1 MNSTT
6 FTVRVGTGVK
16 KRLERLAKSTG
27 RTRSFLAAEAITEYL
42 EINEWQVAGI
52 KHAMAS
58 LDRGEGIPH
67 ELGQGLGRFLGQC
80 EREANPQEFMTPIW
94 SPEAIADLAAL
105 RAYIAQDDPA
115 AAQRVA
121 LHIIRN
127 VETLLPNRPEMG
139 RPGRVPGTR
148 ELVIPRTPY
157 IVPYRLVG
165 NTIQVLRVFHS
176 ARQWPDAF

>member
-1 MNSTT
+1 MN
-6 FTVRVGTGVK
+6 
-16 KRLERLAKSTG
+16 
-27 RTRSFLAAEAITEYL
+27 
-42 EINEWQVAGI
+42 
-52 KHAMAS
+52 
-58 LDRGEGIPH
+58 
-67 ELGQGLGRFLGQC
+67 
-80 EREANPQEFMTPIW
+80 PIW
-94 SPEAIADLAAL
+94 SPEAIADLVAL

-121 LHIIRN
+121 RHIVRN
-127 VETLLPNRPEMG
+127 VETLLPNSPELG

-176 ARQWPDAF
+176 ARRWPEAF